1 MHTAIHNNLREH
13 FIKRLLRFV
22 NLTVTECEM
31 ELSKEEAKTE
41 RKKLKDSLF
50 TNDELLVWIGTRLGT
65 QRIDQA
71 VYHLLGKLAFRMT

>member
-1 MHTAIHNNLREH
+1 MHTAIHVDLREQ
-13 FIKRLLRFV
+13 FIERLLRFI

-31 ELSKEEAKTE
+31 ELSKEEAKAE
-41 RKKLKDSLF
+41 RKKLKDALF